1 MEVFVQ
7 SHRDAEKK
15 EHLPLEVSESCTR
28 QVMSQL
34 SLKGK
39 QDCSRKTEVV
49 SSKIQMEERKYVQRT
64 EEAHYI
70 WGSVSEVAPQA
81 AGEEAG
87 GDGKDRQ
94 RSCDSL

>member
-1 MEVFVQ
+1 M
-7 SHRDAEKK
+7 
-15 EHLPLEVSESCTR
+15 
-28 QVMSQL
+28 
-34 SLKGK
+34 
-39 QDCSRKTEVV
+39 

-87 GDGKDRQ
+87 GDA
-94 RSCDSL
+94 

>member
-1 MEVFVQ
+1 M
-7 SHRDAEKK
+7 
-15 EHLPLEVSESCTR
+15 
-28 QVMSQL
+28 
-34 SLKGK
+34 
-39 QDCSRKTEVV
+39 V

-87 GDGKDRQ
+87 GDGKERQ